1 MAKNIRSKK
10 WIILFQKTCLRCM
23 IGKCCQNAFCVRSHR
38 SNFVTMST
46 THKYPLKPKAVWL
59 NSVCHWSKIQSNP
72 TCFHFQSVKC
82 RFVNVAGISV
92 VHKVSLSIPT
102 LTQSVAILHAE
113 CNEGI
118 RSGCQWRK
126 LQLSPRSL
134 QFGSIFVCVCAW
146 KKSRFGLNT
155 APHNNNSA
163 WWKKVPNVSGALTQL
178 PY

>member
-1 MAKNIRSKK
+1 
-10 WIILFQKTCLRCM
+10 M
-23 IGKCCQNAFCVRSHR
+23 IGTCCQNAFCVRSHR
-38 SNFVTMST
+38 SNFVRMST

-59 NSVCHWSKIQSNP
+59 NSVCHWSECQILPLCQCCWHLCC
-72 TCFHFQSVKC
+72 TQ
-82 RFVNVAGISV
+82 
-92 VHKVSLSIPT
+92 KVSLSIPT

-163 WWKKVPNVSGALTQL
+163 WWKKGAKCIRGTDSASILKCFFCELDFFWCPTKRF
-178 PY
+178 